1 MKKKSFEGARF
12 ELKFYEGYK
21 EREAPRA
28 VVIGNREFRID
39 EILDRKRVLDKKTGE
54 SSEIF
59 TCRMEGQ
66 MVKITLY
73 STGKFEL
80 AYL

>member
-1 MKKKSFEGARF
+1 MKKKSFEGTRF

-21 EREAPRA
+21 GQEAPRA
-28 VVIGNREFRID
+28 VVIGSKEFKIE
-39 EILDRKRVLDKKTGE
+39 EILDRKRVLDKKTGKTG
-54 SSEIF
+54 EIF

-66 MVKITLY
+66 TVRITLY